1 LSGSYIIVGLIAV
14 DGETSGF
21 KVPHHILY
29 DGVVYDDIVAVYP
42 PRVGI
47 GTSLSAVL
55 AYRRKEQT
63 FHRESQC

>member
-14 DGETSGF
+14 DGETSGL
-21 KVPHHILY
+21 KVPYHILY
-29 DGVVYDDIVAVYP
+29 DGVVNDDIVAVHP

-55 AYRRKEQT
+55 AYRRK
-63 FHRESQC
+63 

>member
-14 DGETSGF
+14 NSETSGF
-21 KVPHHILY
+21 KVPYHILY
-29 DGVVYDDIVAVYP
+29 DGVVNDDIVAVYP

-55 AYRRKEQT
+55 AYRRK
-63 FHRESQC
+63 